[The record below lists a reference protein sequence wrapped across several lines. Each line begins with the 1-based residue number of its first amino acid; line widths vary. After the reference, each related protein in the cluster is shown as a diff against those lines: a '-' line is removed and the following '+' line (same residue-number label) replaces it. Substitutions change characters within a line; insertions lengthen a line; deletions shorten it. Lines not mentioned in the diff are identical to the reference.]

1 LLIRAYCDGQ
11 NAFKSDAAIVITIP
25 DAARLGATGTGTTGS
40 EKSFVLV
47 TAAAARFALANT
59 NGNAVKDTSVSATGL

>member
-1 LLIRAYCDGQ
+1 LIIRAYCDGQ
-11 NAFKSDAAIVITIP
+11 NAFKSDAAIVIAIP

-47 TAAAARFALANT
+47 TAAAA
-59 NGNAVKDTSVSATGL
+59 